1 MKIAYLDCP
10 AGASGDMFLGALL
23 DVGLPASVLEQTIAA
38 LDLPG
43 CRLEVQPVLKNGI
56 HATQVSVL
64 ADEHHPTRRL
74 ADILALTERSTLD
87 SQIKSQAQRMFQRLA
102 EVEAK
107 IHNAEIEQV
116 HFHELSGVDTIVD
129 IVGTLVGFQALG
141 VEAVY
146 ASPVPLGRGFV
157 KTAHGQLPLPAPA
170 TLALLQGVPVV
181 GSEIEHE
188 LVTPTGALLLTTLA
202 QSFGPIP
209 TMTLQ
214 AIGYGAGRH
223 DLPIPNTLRLL
234 LGEATNTG
242 VTIETLVMLESN
254 IDNLNPEVY
263 DYLLSRLFAVGA
275 LDVTLAGVQM
285 KKNRPGTLLSVLCR
299 AAEVDALQEILFA
312 ETTTLGVRRYQVE
325 RHALP
330 RQVRTVNTVY
340 GPVRVKFA
348 QRGGGRFTV
357 APEYEDCR
365 MLAEQSGHT
374 LLEIYR
380 EAIRAAEISI

>member
-157 KTAHGQLPLPAPA
+157 RTAHGQLPLPAPA

-181 GSEIEHE
+181 GSEIEQE

-209 TMTLQ
+209 PMTLQ
-214 AIGYGAGRH
+214 AVGYGAGRRN
-223 DLPIPNTLRLL
+223 LPIPNILRLL

-242 VTIETLVMLESN
+242 ATIETLVMLESN

-263 DYLLSRLFAVGA
+263 DYLLSRLFAAGA
-275 LDVTLAGVQM
+275 LDVTLANVQM

-299 AAEVDALQEILFA
+299 AAEVENLQEILFA
-312 ETTTLGVRRYQVE
+312 ETTTLGVRRYRVE

-330 RQVRTVNTVY
+330 RQVRTVNTVWA
-340 GPVRVKFA
+340 GAGEVRTA
-348 QRGGGRFTV
+348 RGW
-357 APEYEDCR
+357 
-365 MLAEQSGHT
+365 
-374 LLEIYR
+374 EIHR
-380 EAIRAAEISI
+380 CTRI